1 MKIGLGGRE
10 VADQV
15 EDRGIPCR
23 GVDTAVDHP
32 TKPPMTTEARAPRLP
47 AARRRRQL
55 LSVAL
60 ECFAAAGYHATSM
73 EDIADQAGVTKPV
86 LYQHF
91 GSKAQLYRE
100 LIETVGA
107 ELLETVTTRATAE
120 AEPYL
125 RVLEGFRAYFQFV
138 DAQPAAFGLLFS
150 SGARQE
156 EEFADAARAVESRIA
171 ATIAG
176 LIDVGIEAPH
186 RELLAFGIV
195 GLAETTSRLWV
206 ERRRRD
212 GPAAGHAW
220 EGDLMA
226 QRLADLVWAGLR
238 ALPPAGAGPSPRLRP
253 RTS

>member
-1 MKIGLGGRE
+1 
-10 VADQV
+10 
-15 EDRGIPCR
+15 
-23 GVDTAVDHP
+23 
-32 TKPPMTTEARAPRLP
+32 MTTETRARRLP

-60 ECFAAAGYHATSM
+60 ECFAAAGFHATSM

-91 GSKAQLYRE
+91 GSKSQLYRE

-120 AEPYL
+120 AEPYR
-125 RVLEGFRAYFQFV
+125 RVLEGFRAYFRFV
-138 DAQPAAFGLLFS
+138 ETQPAAFELLFS
-150 SGARQE
+150 SGARQQ
-156 EEFADAARAVESRIA
+156 EEFAGAVRAVESRIA

-176 LIDVGIEAPH
+176 LIEVGIEASH

-206 ERRRRD
+206 ERRRRNGPVA
-212 GPAAGHAW
+212 GPAGAGHAR

-238 ALPPAGAGPSPRLRP
+238 ALPPAEAGASPPRRP
-253 RTS
+253 HTS